1 MFQGRLDS
9 NEEMTGKG
17 SIDLADEQIY
27 YEGGFNNSEFH
38 GRANLLYKDTLNQF
52 QGDFQ
57 DHLKHG
63 KATFIIERGLSYK
76 GEFAFGVEKK
86 NGG

>member
-17 SIDLADEQIY
+17 IIDLADEQIY

-38 GRANLLYKDTLNQF
+38 GHANLLYKDTLN
-52 QGDFQ
+52 
-57 DHLKHG
+57 
-63 KATFIIERGLSYK
+63 
-76 GEFAFGVEKK
+76 
-86 NGG
+86 